1 MRRTLPLIA
10 ILAAEGGAVLLLYRL
25 LREPGLAYPLA
36 FGIAAWLLG
45 SHLLYLGARAAG
57 IPVAIRAAAQVTLP
71 VLRRRVDRALAA
83 SVVTGAL
90 VVSGSPA
97 LAGAAPSPDPL
108 VDVSVQVAEPAPE
121 PTPAGEPIREPIDP
135 VIDPVIEEVTV
146 PVRSGRAGDPSAVV
160 DTLTTPLPPM
170 EPATKPTPEP
180 KGAEPKGGEPTR
192 TSPAKTRPPEPPAPA
207 ATEPALVVAPVV
219 TPAATATSYTVVAG
233 DSFWEIAAR
242 HVASATG
249 RDRISLTPGE
259 IHGAWVRMCDANRVR
274 IRSGDVNLIYP
285 GEVVDLPAI

>member
-10 ILAAEGGAVLLLYRL
+10 TLVAEGGAVLLLYRL
-25 LREPGLAYPLA
+25 LREPGLAYPIA
-36 FGIAAWLLG
+36 FGIAAWLLS

-90 VVSGSPA
+90 VMSGGAPA
-97 LAGAAPSPDPL
+97 LAGTPPAPDPL
-108 VDVSVQVAEPAPE
+108 VDASVQVAEPAPGPVTE
-121 PTPAGEPIREPIDP
+121 PTEPTETEP
-135 VIDPVIEEVTV
+135 VIADVTDAL

-160 DTLTTPLPPM
+160 ETLTTPLPPLD
-170 EPATKPTPEP
+170 PT
-180 KGAEPKGGEPTR
+180 
-192 TSPAKTRPPEPPAPA
+192 TSPAPEPAGEPRTRTPAPKPRPTETPAPA
-207 ATEPALVVAPVV
+207 TSDPAPAPMPAQVPATSGA
-219 TPAATATSYTVVAG
+219 SYTVVTG

-242 HVASATG
+242 HLATATG
-249 RDRISLTPGE
+249 RDRASLSASE
-259 IHGAWVRMCDANRVR
+259 IHGLWVRTCDANRAR

-285 GEVVDLPAI
+285 GEVVDLPTV